1 MKKILLLFTTLTVT
15 LVSCNK
21 EIVPPQNE
29 NLTPNVNK
37 VEANT
42 SDYEENE
49 TLTVYV
55 DVWMVGNS
63 VPATVP
69 QAYEF
74 YAQVSQPVPCTVTV
88 TANTGETFIINPKEL
103 TSATLRWP
111 FEYGEYNTENSYSV
125 NVSPTF
131 IYDKNI
137 KYVFQCDR

>member
-1 MKKILLLFTTLTVT
+1 MKKILLLFTALAVA

-29 NLTPNVNK
+29 NLIHNDTK
-37 VEANT
+37 VEALT
-42 SDYEENE
+42 SDYTEGEA
-49 TLTVYV
+49 LTVYV
-55 DVWMVGNS
+55 DVWMFGNS
-63 VPATVP
+63 VPGTVP

-88 TANTGETFIINPKEL
+88 TANTGETFTINPKEL

-111 FEYGEYNTENSYSV
+111 FEYGEYNAENSYSV
-125 NVSPTF
+125 NVSPAF
-131 IYDKNI
+131 VYDKNI